1 MGDGTFQVIFILVI
15 SLTYLFQ
22 GLHQVISGKLCI
34 SDFIFW
40 KSKREMEYN
49 Q

>member
-1 MGDGTFQVIFILVI
+1 MGDETSQVIFISFI
-15 SLTYLFQ
+15 SLTYRFQ

-40 KSKREMEYN
+40 KSQREMEYN